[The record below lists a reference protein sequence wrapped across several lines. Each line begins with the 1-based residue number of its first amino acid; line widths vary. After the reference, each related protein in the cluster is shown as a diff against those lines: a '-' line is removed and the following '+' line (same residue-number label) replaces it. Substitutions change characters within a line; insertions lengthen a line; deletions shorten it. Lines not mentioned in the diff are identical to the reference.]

1 MNYNVAFGFK
11 PEMELRMKVT
21 LLLTKVV
28 LGLLLM
34 SVLLSASCC
43 ISKAFNK
50 DHTPYV
56 QDLQPPG
63 E

>member
-1 MNYNVAFGFK
+1 
-11 PEMELRMKVT
+11 MKVT
-21 LLLTKVV
+21 MLLAKVV
-28 LGLLLM
+28 LGLCLM
-34 SVLLSASCC
+34 SVLLTASCC